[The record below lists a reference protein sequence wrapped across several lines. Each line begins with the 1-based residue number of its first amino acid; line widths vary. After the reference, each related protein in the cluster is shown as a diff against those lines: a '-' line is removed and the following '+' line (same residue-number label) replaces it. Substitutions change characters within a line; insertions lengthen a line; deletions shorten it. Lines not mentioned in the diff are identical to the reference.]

1 MARLSYLLADR
12 QGSPSDNTMRGARIE
27 RTIREHLRA
36 HPDEAF
42 TTDDLCVV
50 CYPDVLPI
58 ERKHRVAV
66 VRASGKVRAIEP
78 DWHCICASYR
88 GNTLVFFNAA
98 SVSSTAKAVVKVT
111 DPKRR
116 LRARREEEAGSEPS
130 AIVTIRKRGSDRVP
144 DMTPE
149 EHQRHGDA
157 AEAMFREMKRAIAAT
172 R

>member
-1 MARLSYLLADR
+1 
-12 QGSPSDNTMRGARIE
+12 MREPRIE

-42 TTDDLCVV
+42 TTAELCVV

-116 LRARREEEAGSEPS
+116 LKARREEEARSEPS
-130 AIVTIRKRGSDRVP
+130 TILTIRKRGRFDEAP
-144 DMTPE
+144 DLTPE
-149 EHQRHGDA
+149 EHRRCGDA
-157 AEAMFREMKRAIAAT
+157 ADAIFREMKRRIAAT
-172 R
+172 RQGGA